1 MIQVQSAVKPEEK
14 NGTAKN
20 TGAAAPLKVVK
31 DEPKM
36 LAPKSETAA
45 EPKPEAKREGGVKTV
60 KEIIEKNLR
69 MTSLMERHEILNE
82 TSKKLDSFRFGSNRL
97 SDTLQIRDGEG
108 NEFKT
113 NNTAIISKVVEMVKV
128 EVDLKF
134 DEVEI
139 EIRLLEAA

>member
-1 MIQVQSAVKPEEK
+1 MKQVQTAVKPEEK

-20 TGAAAPLKVVK
+20 TAAAAPLKVVK

-36 LAPKSETAA
+36 LTPKSETAA
-45 EPKPEAKREGGVKTV
+45 EPKPEPKRGGVKTV

-108 NEFKT
+108 NEFRT

-128 EVDLKF
+128 EVDVKF
-134 DEVEI
+134 DEVEN